1 MKFMAPF
8 ATAILAWVFASPA
21 AGQEALDGVQRH
33 ENARVL
39 LEQALRIG
47 DILPNLPPETGRR
60 IADERDTAIASRN
73 LTRFRELAETKD
85 YTIWNVAQHMD
96 PLREALTSLANG
108 RFGSRQAE
116 VEQWARVAKLLSE
129 SSFYM
134 GLEKMG
140 QMGLVSAPILIDGE
154 APSVR
159 FQEFRLNIHNNI
171 LMPYM
176 EGRLPD

>member
-47 DILPNLPPETGRR
+47 DILPNLPPETGR
-60 IADERDTAIASRN
+60 RN